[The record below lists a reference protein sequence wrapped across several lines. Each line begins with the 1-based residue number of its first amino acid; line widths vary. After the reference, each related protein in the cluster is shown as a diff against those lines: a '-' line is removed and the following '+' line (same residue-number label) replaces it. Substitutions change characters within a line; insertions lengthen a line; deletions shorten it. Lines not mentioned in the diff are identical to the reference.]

1 MAAPLRV
8 AFQGEL
14 GAFGELAIRQLFG
27 TDADAVPQ
35 REFRD
40 VAQALHTGT
49 VERAVFPVH
58 NSIVGP
64 VTSSVAALEETPG
77 FAIVDETHVAV
88 RLCVLGV
95 PGSHLDRARELD
107 SHPVALAQVGR
118 WLARHPHISPRA
130 VHDTAGAAR
139 LVAERNDPATLAL
152 ASAVC
157 ATHYGLV
164 ILAQDVQDLADN
176 VTRFVLVER
185 AAPR

>member
-1 MAAPLRV
+1 MATSLRV

-27 TDADAVPQ
+27 AHADAVPQ

-40 VAQALHTGT
+40 VAHALATRLAD
-49 VERAVFPVH
+49 RAVFPVH

-64 VTSSVAALEETPG
+64 VVASVEALESTPG
-77 FAIVDETHVAV
+77 LHVIGETAVAV
-88 RLCVLGV
+88 KLCVLGI
-95 PGSHLDRARELD
+95 PGSHLDRARELH

-118 WLARHPHISPRA
+118 WLAVHPDITPRV

-139 LVAERNDPATLAL
+139 MIAERHDQTTLAL

-157 ATHYGLV
+157 AKHYGLV
-164 ILAQDVQDLADN
+164 ILAHDVQDIADN
-176 VTRFVLVER
+176 VTRFVLVAR
-185 AAPR
+185 TAD